1 MQRSRV
7 QKITEEATAL
17 RLVTDLK
24 WKLWGEEGTQGD
36 AQSFRLGRVGEGTPR
51 EEFRAED
58 DELRSHHVKLKT
70 LKKLRDVLFPL
81 DCW

>member
-17 RLVTDLK
+17 RLVTD
-24 WKLWGEEGTQGD
+24 WRKLWGEEGTQGD